1 MHSMAFEEMSTICI
15 GCVAAASSKILE
27 CSRVVTGARQYRRV
41 TRETER
47 EREREREKESSNEAK
62 HVWHVSAAVGGQTPF
77 LPSATTAMASSFME
91 SWSAAPQC
99 TVPSMEQSRSEI
111 GVGRLPS
118 CTAGVRMDSHIRPSI
133 LHRGPRCLVCLKEE
147 SLGNVCECM

>member
-1 MHSMAFEEMSTICI
+1 MSTICI
-15 GCVAAASSKILE
+15 GYVAQQAASSKILK
-27 CSRVVTGARQYRRV
+27 CSRAVTGARQYRR
-41 TRETER
+41 
-47 EREREREKESSNEAK
+47 EREREKERDRERK
-62 HVWHVSAAVGGQTPF
+62 REEEKKRAVTRRSTSGTFLQPLEDKPPF
-77 LPSATTAMASSFME
+77 LPSATTAIASSFME

-133 LHRGPRCLVCLKEE
+133 LYRGPRRPVCLKEE

>member
-1 MHSMAFEEMSTICI
+1 M
-15 GCVAAASSKILE
+15 
-27 CSRVVTGARQYRRV
+27 CSRSKQQDLGMFSRSNRSTPVQ
-41 TRETER
+41 TRERERKRETATER
-47 EREREREKESSNEAK
+47 ERGRERAVTRRSTSSTFLQPLEDK
-62 HVWHVSAAVGGQTPF
+62 PPF

-91 SWSAAPQC
+91 SWSAAPHC

-133 LHRGPRCLVCLKEE
+133 LHRGPRCLVCLIEE

>member
-1 MHSMAFEEMSTICI
+1 MYSMVFEEMSTICI

-27 CSRVVTGARQYRRV
+27 CSRVMTGARQYRRE
-41 TRETER
+41 TREEREKER
-47 EREREREKESSNEAK
+47 ERESSNEAK

-77 LPSATTAMASSFME
+77 LPSATTAIASSFME

-118 CTAGVRMDSHIRPSI
+118 CTAGVRMDSHVRPSI
-133 LHRGPRCLVCLKEE
+133 LYRGPRRPVCLKEE